1 MRNEYSAN
9 IEMSTFAAYSEEN
22 RKQGKPSR
30 EYRKARENKRG
41 EYRTVRERKINNGQS
56 GILAHNL
63 ALIVVYTLA
72 VIVIVNIL

>member
-9 IEMSTFAAYSEEN
+9 IEMQTFAAYDEEG

-30 EYRKARENKRG
+30 EYRKAREQKR
-41 EYRTVRERKINNGQS
+41 NHAQS

-63 ALIVVYTLA
+63 ALIAVYTIA
-72 VIVIVNIL
+72 VIVLVKVW

>member
-9 IEMSTFAAYSEEN
+9 IELSTAAHNEEG

-30 EYRKARENKRG
+30 EYRKAREQKR
-41 EYRTVRERKINNGQS
+41 YHGQS

-63 ALIVVYTLA
+63 ALIAVYTLA
-72 VIVIVNIL
+72 VIVLVKVW

>member
-9 IEMSTFAAYSEEN
+9 IELSTSAAYDEEN

-30 EYRKARENKRG
+30 EYRKAREQKR
-41 EYRTVRERKINNGQS
+41 NHSQS

-63 ALIVVYTLA
+63 ALIAVYTIA
-72 VIVIVNIL
+72 VIVLVNVL